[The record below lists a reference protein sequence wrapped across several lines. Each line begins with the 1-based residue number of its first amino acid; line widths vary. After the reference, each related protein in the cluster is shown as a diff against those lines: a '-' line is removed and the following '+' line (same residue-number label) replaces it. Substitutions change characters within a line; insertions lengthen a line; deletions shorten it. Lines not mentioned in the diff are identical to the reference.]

1 MTASLV
7 TPGSIIAK
15 EGEHEHGEGTTL
27 ADGNIVSTVV
37 GYVHVD
43 NGSISVSASKPIVA
57 PVVGDTVLCEVV
69 KLNEKNGEA
78 MILAIEGKP
87 GSIQP
92 QHLYGQFFVPDWL
105 TASCTKPPTPCA
117 DETCAVP
124 SSRKSNPWFASTS
137 EARLRRAPRHLPLR
151 RTRGRTRRRLERQ
164 VSNCGYQ
171 SYRALADNFGAGW
184 AELDQAPAP
193 STTLASAGAPLPK
206 PCLPRGLPVVPRSSQ
221 PTSVKTVGSAPTSA
235 SRATAAVVAAVA
247 VSERRPAP
255 VSSSAVCLAK
265 SAPTN
270 SATCSNPTAT

>member
-92 QHLYGQFFVPDWL
+92 QHLYGQFFVTGLVD
-105 TASCTKPPTPCA
+105 
-117 DETCAVP
+117 
-124 SSRKSNPWFASTS
+124 RFMHQTS
-137 EARLRRAPRHLPLR
+137 DAM
-151 RTRGRTRRRLERQ
+151 RRL
-164 VSNCGYQ
+164 S
-171 SYRALADNFGAGW
+171 LIHI
-184 AELDQAPAP
+184 
-193 STTLASAGAPLPK
+193 
-206 PCLPRGLPVVPRSSQ
+206 
-221 PTSVKTVGSAPTSA
+221 
-235 SRATAAVVAAVA
+235 
-247 VSERRPAP
+247 
-255 VSSSAVCLAK
+255 
-265 SAPTN
+265 
-270 SATCSNPTAT
+270 

>member
-92 QHLYGQFFVPDWL
+92 QHLYGQFFV
-105 TASCTKPPTPCA
+105 T
-117 DETCAVP
+117 
-124 SSRKSNPWFASTS
+124 
-137 EARLRRAPRHLPLR
+137 
-151 RTRGRTRRRLERQ
+151 
-164 VSNCGYQ
+164 
-171 SYRALADNFGAGW
+171 
-184 AELDQAPAP
+184 
-193 STTLASAGAPLPK
+193 
-206 PCLPRGLPVVPRSSQ
+206 GLVDRFMHQ
-221 PTSVKTVGSAPTSA
+221 
-235 SRATAAVVAAVA
+235 
-247 VSERRPAP
+247 
-255 VSSSAVCLAK
+255 
-265 SAPTN
+265 
-270 SATCSNPTAT
+270 